1 MAHPL
6 GRPGPVWRFPASGF
20 AATAVLAVAPG
31 SPMRPGDWPSQGPFG
46 AYTWVA
52 WYVSTSLALTLL
64 LIAFAASLHRG
75 RLLRGLGIGRTILA
89 SGTFGVLGLAAF
101 TAAAR
106 ADQIQR
112 SPLASLAIAL
122 VGLVLLRLIA
132 ARIDPTT
139 GAAG

>member
-1 MAHPL
+1 MDRRV
-6 GRPGPVWRFPASGF
+6 GRPSPVWWFPASGF

-112 SPLASLAIAL
+112 SPVGALLIAL
-122 VGLVLLRLIA
+122 VGLLLLRSIA
-132 ARIDPTT
+132 ARILTT
-139 GAAG
+139 PGAAD